1 MYDFTEIFC
10 IVDDF
15 FKKFEPIYWQFLK
28 QENKR
33 QRIRQATLSLSE
45 IVAISIYYK
54 TSQVHNFKMFFN
66 LLCQFESKL
75 FKDLPCYKNL
85 ITLINQH
92 QLAIHALLYALSQK
106 DESSYLWI
114 DSTPLPVCKNK
125 RIPNGHHALDEI
137 ASRGKSTMGWFYGC
151 KLHLLMNQ
159 EGEIVN
165 SDLSNGHI
173 ADLKKV
179 EDLVNGLS
187 ATVYGDRGYISQPL
201 KETLKEQGIDLITYP
216 RKNMRVTLLPFS
228 DEFHLRQRK
237 RIETLIGLLKEKYH
251 LVTSK
256 HRSIAGF
263 LAGVFSS
270 LCAYQLCQ
278 KNKPK
283 IHVIKSL
290 AYP

>member
-1 MYDFTEIFC
+1 MYDFTESFC

-114 DSTPLPVCKNK
+114 DSTPYLFVKIK
-125 RIPNGHHALDEI
+125 E
-137 ASRGKSTMGWFYGC
+137 S
-151 KLHLLMNQ
+151 
-159 EGEIVN
+159 
-165 SDLSNGHI
+165 
-173 ADLKKV
+173 LK
-179 EDLVNGLS
+179 
-187 ATVYGDRGYISQPL
+187 
-201 KETLKEQGIDLITYP
+201 
-216 RKNMRVTLLPFS
+216 
-228 DEFHLRQRK
+228 
-237 RIETLIGLLKEKYH
+237 
-251 LVTSK
+251 
-256 HRSIAGF
+256 
-263 LAGVFSS
+263 
-270 LCAYQLCQ
+270 
-278 KNKPK
+278 
-283 IHVIKSL
+283 VIML
-290 AYP
+290 